1 MGQGSLSRNGATSVS
16 LNLGQL
22 NLALK
27 MIQEEYKLSA
37 AQIEILNR
45 RLLADEREF
54 ERMWGLFKARRP
66 GKVDIFLET
75 LRELLSV

>member
-1 MGQGSLSRNGATSVS
+1 
-16 LNLGQL
+16 
-22 NLALK
+22 